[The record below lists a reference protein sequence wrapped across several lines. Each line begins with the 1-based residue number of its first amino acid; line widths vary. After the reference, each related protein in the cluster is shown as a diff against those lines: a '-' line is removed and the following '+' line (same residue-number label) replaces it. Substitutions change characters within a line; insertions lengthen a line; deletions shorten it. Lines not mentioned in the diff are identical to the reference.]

1 MPLNYRTLNM
11 AGFLACTVLIIS
23 ALIMQYALELEPCPL
38 CIFQRVAFMVAGAAF
53 LLAALHN
60 PTSGKG
66 QGFYSGV
73 TLLSLFTGMGL
84 SLRHIWLQNL
94 PPSEVPSCGP
104 GLDYMMEVLPYADV
118 VGMVL
123 KGSGECAEVSWTF
136 LGLSIPWWTLFAY
149 LALAAIVFI
158 ALRRNKD

>member
-1 MPLNYRTLNM
+1 
-11 AGFLACTVLIIS
+11 
-23 ALIMQYALELEPCPL
+23 
-38 CIFQRVAFMVAGAAF
+38 MVAGAAF

-66 QGFYSGV
+66 RGFYSGV